1 MCNPP
6 PPHRHQSLYIHL
18 FYYFISCWVSAGSS
32 ATIISNVWTRWGDSF
47 CRCNQMADAP
57 LLQNL
62 PVESKSQRLS
72 DKLSHI
78 ICYNKQ
84 TSLLNYI
91 VPFGIRNK
99 LLKESLA
106 SDIFQIF
113 HNKQTKWFLYSSLRE
128 TYCNIN
134 QPCVSKYNTVA
145 SHLIF
150 FCLRH

>member
-1 MCNPP
+1 MISKV
-6 PPHRHQSLYIHL
+6 RHDERLQWAKESQRQGPNR
-18 FYYFISCWVSAGSS
+18 A
-32 ATIISNVWTRWGDSF
+32 IISSVWTRWGDSF

-91 VPFGIRNK
+91 VPFGI
-99 LLKESLA
+99 LKESLA

-113 HNKQTKWFLYSSLRE
+113 HNKQTKWFRYSSLRE
-128 TYCNIN
+128 DILQYKSTV
-134 QPCVSKYNTVA
+134 CVKVQHCSLTFDIFLLKTLTT
-145 SHLIF
+145 LILAF
-150 FCLRH
+150 LCV